1 MVAAIFDNNGTVDKF
16 IGDAF
21 MANFGTLKSNGNDAQ
36 NSFNCIVEMIEK
48 LVGLNKGRK
57 SAGLPEIQHI
67 FEIHF
72 GPWV

>member
-48 LVGLNKGRK
+48 LVGLNKGR
-57 SAGLPEIQHI
+57 Q
-67 FEIHF
+67 
-72 GPWV
+72 